1 MWAAVLPPLAYG
13 IPMQHR
19 TAAIA
24 PGNLAPHKRV
34 QRTPNVRSPRKAQR
48 HARAAD
54 LAHRSNFTFRR
65 KVATVIWLSIL
76 IVVVMAV
83 FQDTIAQ
90 LGSWGYLGAFLIN
103 GISSATIVLPAPGG
117 AIVMLM
123 APDYHPLL
131 LGIAAGLGGAV
142 GSLTSYLVGT
152 HARTTFQRRR
162 RTYSLA
168 HRMMHR
174 FGSVILLLATLM
186 PISPGDFAGLLAGAT
201 RYPLRKYFLYVAI
214 ASVIKMTVM
223 VYVAAASL
231 AWLQE
236 WLQGWNE
243 LIPG

>member
-1 MWAAVLPPLAYG
+1 M
-13 IPMQHR
+13 
-19 TAAIA
+19 
-24 PGNLAPHKRV
+24 
-34 QRTPNVRSPRKAQR
+34 
-48 HARAAD
+48 
-54 LAHRSNFTFRR
+54 
-65 KVATVIWLSIL
+65 ATVIWLSIL
-76 IVVVMAV
+76 VVVVMVV
-83 FQDTIAQ
+83 FQDTIAH

-117 AIVMLM
+117 AIVLLM
-123 APDYHPLL
+123 AQDYHPLL

-142 GSLTSYLVGT
+142 GSLTSYLVGA
-152 HARTTFQRRR
+152 HARPTFQGRQ

-168 HRMMHR
+168 YRIMHR

-186 PISPGDFAGLLAGAT
+186 PISPGDFAGILAGAT
-201 RYPLRKYFLYVAI
+201 RYPLRKYFLYVGI

-223 VYVAAASL
+223 VYIAAASL

>member
-1 MWAAVLPPLAYG
+1 
-13 IPMQHR
+13 MQHR

-24 PGNLAPHKRV
+24 PGNLAPRKRAR
-34 QRTPNVRSPRKAQR
+34 RTPNVRSPRKAQR
-48 HARAAD
+48 PTHAAD
-54 LAHRSNFTFRR
+54 LAPRSNSTFRH

-83 FQDTIAQ
+83 FQDTIAH

-103 GISSATIVLPAPGG
+103 GISSASIVLPAPGG
-117 AIVMLM
+117 AIVLLM
-123 APDYHPLL
+123 APDYNPLL

-142 GSLTSYLVGT
+142 GSLTSYLVGA
-152 HARTTFQRRR
+152 HARPAFQGRRS
-162 RTYSLA
+162 YSLA
-168 HRMMHR
+168 YRIMHR
-174 FGSVILLLATLM
+174 FGSVILLFATLM

-201 RYPLRKYFLYVAI
+201 RYPLRKYILYVGV

-223 VYVAAASL
+223 VYLAAASL

-236 WLQGWNE
+236 WLQGWNQ